1 MFSNDELIMAA
12 WLAIPLLFSLTVHEY
27 SHARIALAFGDD
39 TAKRMGRVTL
49 NPLRHLDL
57 IGTLAI
63 FIIHFGWAKPVPV
76 NPMNLRPRR
85 LGQVAVSFA
94 GPGSNIMLAIGL
106 ALVFRLLPAE
116 VLNRTLSTFST
127 GEVVTPADILFIAVL
142 VNLALA
148 MFNMIPLFPLD
159 GHHILREALPPEHQ
173 YEYMKMQILY
183 GRWMLLAIIFL
194 PRLLDK
200 RGPIGFLFEAA
211 VLPATLF
218 LLGGSS
224 A

>member
-1 MFSNDELIMAA
+1 MFTTDELIMAA
-12 WLAIPLLFSLTVHEY
+12 WLAVPLLFSLTIHEY
-27 SHARIALAFGDD
+27 SHARVALAFGDD
-39 TAKRMGRVTL
+39 TAKRMGRVSL

-57 IGTLAI
+57 LGTVAI

-94 GPGSNIMLAIGL
+94 GPGSNIMFAFLPPT
-106 ALVFRLLPAE
+106 LL
-116 VLNRTLSTFST
+116 NQTLSTFST
-127 GEVVTPADILFIAVL
+127 GEVITPADILFITVL

-148 MFNMIPLFPLD
+148 VFNMIPLFPLD

-200 RGPIGFLFEAA
+200 RGPLGYLFEYLIFPAA
-211 VLPATLF
+211 LF
-218 LLGGSS
+218 LLGGTPS
-224 A
+224 